1 MGIVPTLFVVAKL
14 FLAVIGTIVL
24 LLKLKTISYMGGAA
38 AAMPELHGG
47 HHMPQLELLVHSAGG
62 LVVLFAA
69 IVLSI
74 YKPWGRTTYG

>member
-1 MGIVPTLFVVAKL
+1 MAKL
-14 FLAVIGTIVL
+14 FLAVIATIVL

-38 AAMPELHGG
+38 AAMPALHGG

-74 YKPWGRTTYG
+74 YKPCGRTTYG